1 MELHALQDN
10 LKLIKNWKD
19 PWPDPVI
26 IKYNDIYVLRDD
38 LIEYGSK
45 VRFLDYFVK
54 SLSPDIKEIV
64 YCSPATGYAQIS
76 LPVVCKK
83 YNKKAIL
90 FSAKR
95 DLNNLHEYQKKG
107 LSEGAEYK
115 WIKNGRLA
123 VTKSHSKK
131 YVNDYPHERIELPLG
146 LEHPLVLSSIIKV
159 AKECINFKPSEI
171 WTVVGSGTINRGL
184 QMAFPDVPVHA
195 VQVGHKLTERE
206 LRRAKLWV
214 SPYKFDIPVKQEDA
228 PPFPSAPTYDAK
240 AWPFIKEH
248 AKPQSLF
255 WNIGG

>member
-1 MELHALQDN
+1 MAIFTLSDN
-10 LKLIKNWKD
+10 LKLIENWKD

-26 IKYNDIYVLRDD
+26 KKYDDIYVLRDD

-83 YNKKAIL
+83 YNKKTIL

-95 DLNNLHEYQKKG
+95 DLNNLHEYQKRG

-115 WIKNGRLA
+115 WIKNGRLT

-146 LEHPLVLSSIIKV
+146 LEHPLVLSSIVKV
-159 AKECINFKPSEI
+159 ARECINFKPSEI

-184 QMAFPDVPVHA
+184 QLAFPDVPVHA

-206 LRRAKLWV
+206 LGRAKLWV

-228 PPFPSAPTYDAK
+228 PPFRSAGTYDAK
-240 AWPFIKEH
+240 AWSFIKEH